1 MDFNPAEL
9 GRQAVESS
17 LGKSQD
23 PQINQVMDSIRTSYT
38 TGKKFTQNPEWFT
51 PDNGLWGNTG
61 MRSDYRGSLE
71 EKNYNIEEA
80 YAKLGDGSY
89 ISKFPTYKAGRD
101 NAEYAAANQ
110 STSEKWLNG
119 ITKFGGQVATG
130 VVGGTIGVVD
140 GIYEG
145 IKQGSFRATYDNDFS
160 NYLDELNEKLDYK
173 LPNYVSQEER
183 DMGFFDS
190 MGTANFWAKD
200 VLGGAA
206 FTVSAIGSEAI
217 WAWATGGMSL
227 GTAAA
232 RLAPKVTKILGAEA
246 KIAKGLKAYGEMSK
260 AKALVSQPVV
270 KAYLNAKLPT
280 KMATAFGKA
289 GEFANAAR
297 FTYTSA
303 GFEAGMEAR
312 TYIREMKDN
321 FEQNFETKNGR
332 TPTEEELKD
341 FNENLTSSANS
352 LYGFNLAIVG
362 SSNFMTIGRI
372 FDMKSPLSA
381 SSKWVNSKL
390 FGIGVEESAGKMV
403 AKTASKLQNVAKYSW
418 GIGKSPLIE
427 GVWEEGMQSVGSNT
441 AKNWINST
449 YDPKY
454 LGTTMDVGDAFTQGL
469 SDTYGTK
476 EGMKEVGIGMIVGLL
491 TGTGINLKT
500 YKSLKGELKGEEIK
514 ANQVADFYDKYYSPN
529 NMAETLAYSGRVQ
542 AANQNA
548 DKAAKKGDFTGG
560 ELARQ
565 SAIIAQAS
573 HALNLDYL
581 DESMERTETGI
592 RNIGNDI
599 LMKEYGVDEKGA
611 EEIKEKL
618 VQEYKS
624 TAKSY
629 EKNRNYTEYILG
641 KDFTK
646 NEKEEFKDLGL
657 NMSQVKDAVAYELTL
672 GEKVHDFS
680 NDLLTAIKQKT
691 GETILGQ
698 EMSDTL
704 SIEDTLLKAGK
715 DTKKEATKKEKELK
729 SLDTEKES
737 LEREYKE
744 VEKTLFGTLDT
755 DAKKVFLSKADGIR
769 SKISEIDKNIE
780 SLTKEYTMLIK
791 TANMKNPFG
800 KNVDDVLIS
809 AQSIRNR
816 ERTLKQVRELA
827 ASFSEVDPQK
837 GAQLQK
843 LISEYGKSITAFKRY
858 ADLSRQLSDTTL
870 GARGRRNIVSE
881 LGRGKNSTDVT
892 VEFLRG
898 LSESSKERADDT
910 IVQGLENLEPVKEVI
925 NNEKGAKI
933 KKPTAEQKDTKKQQE
948 IDKLNEEYSS
958 VSTGSKSIRDTISSL
973 AEDNYLFTH
982 VTSEEDAKN
991 ILANGFTVSLGK
1003 GISSTLTQLGLEG
1016 AMAQIDSLINGEVV
1030 HRDLNNDSLAIVAVS
1045 KSAIDATDG
1054 NTISDKFEN
1063 WLVENNHINTNG
1075 DLAIPLD
1082 LNAGYLSERNKFVLT
1097 NTETLEKEKQVKL
1110 DAIEKKYTPKK
1121 EKEVKEEKPKKTI
1134 KETVVDMIKNSP
1146 YLLDYYGT
1154 GVPVMMTE
1162 EELDEYEELAIRAL
1176 ADPKI
1181 DNKTI
1186 SFKSPYTWNRLT
1198 PTTRPSLKK
1207 AEIKRLQE
1215 LNERLANW
1223 RLLENVANDTG
1234 ISISDMLLQD
1244 ITVNQ
1249 FVDPKINTEL
1259 TETEIINISK
1269 KEPKETDSGEAIRN
1283 EEVLQV
1289 YQNVFINRNKFGTTI
1304 SHLTL
1309 PGLLSRMDI
1318 ADTVAFVQTEVVK
1331 NKTVTVPNT
1340 AKDISIQEV
1349 AENVKYGATFVLTFK
1364 DGNTATII
1372 IDKGGSLTIKKG
1384 SEVEQVLREANMG
1397 YMENSF
1403 TKDSGYSP
1411 VYSNETG
1418 EIMET
1423 DFKDSSDY
1431 SPMELYNMVPGDTV
1445 TFSLDLTDE
1454 YNQKIILEY
1463 QEAIQDLEDRD
1474 VMIDQDGKISPEVLK
1489 IEKLL
1494 SDQLK
1499 VNVSDVRGRKFGD
1512 LKANYNTSQNS
1523 EFLLI
1528 REEALKIV
1536 KEKGLGTE
1544 ADIDIQLPKESF
1556 IKHVFLGV
1564 PNFNM
1569 EGGTIKYFD
1578 ISPKAVVDYGYVQDG
1593 KLVLKGNTKNVRKDY
1608 ISNHLNKT
1616 GLPVIVF
1623 NQGKYLVAFPIQL
1636 RELAS
1641 NAGDTAV
1648 QKLMEAEN
1656 LGSAI
1661 LEFNQAL
1668 ASNGLSPA
1676 SYNLYHVGEDAQTLV
1691 DMNGNFSEPLLR
1703 AISDLNKVKQTVD
1716 VSTWMSTEHTKENL
1730 VSETSL
1736 AIDIENNPLSS
1747 PKPVIDFSKIVDI
1760 KNTNASDLSLEEATE
1775 IFNKMMLLDEELTP
1789 QEADLSDHPL
1799 VQFLIEE
1806 YSRLNTDQQSDVDD
1820 AKNEPC

>member
-51 PDNGLWGNTG
+51 PDTGLWGNTG
-61 MRSDYRGSLE
+61 MRSDYRGSFE
-71 EKNYNIEEA
+71 EKNYNIDEA

-89 ISKFPTYKAGRD
+89 AARFPTYKAGRD

-119 ITKFGGQVATG
+119 ITKFGGQIATG
-130 VVGGTIGVVD
+130 VVGGTVGVVN

-145 IKQGSFRATYDNDFS
+145 IKEGSFRATYDNDFS
-160 NYLDELNEKLDYK
+160 NYLDDLNEKLDYK
-173 LPNYVSQEER
+173 LPNFYSQEER
-183 DMGFFDS
+183 DMGFFEQ

-206 FTVSAIGSEAI
+206 FTVSAIGSELI
-217 WAWATGGMSL
+217 LDWATGGGAL
-227 GTAAA
+227 GTSAA
-232 RLAPKVTKILGAEA
+232 RLGAKLERFLGAEA
-246 KIAKGLKAYGEMSK
+246 KIAKGLKKYGEISK

-270 KAYLNAKLPT
+270 KTYLNAKLPT

-289 GEFANAAR
+289 GQFANVAR

-303 GFEAGMEAR
+303 GFESGMEAR
-312 TYIREMKDN
+312 TYIREMKDH
-321 FEQNFETKNGR
+321 FEQDFEAKNGR
-332 TPTEEELKD
+332 KPTQEELQD
-341 FNENLTSSANS
+341 FNNNLTSSANS

-362 SSNFMTIGRI
+362 SSNLMTIGRL
-372 FDMKSPLSA
+372 FDIKSPLSA
-381 SSKWVNSKL
+381 SSKWANSKL

-454 LGTTMDVGDAFTQGL
+454 LGTTIDVGDAFTQGL

-491 TGTGINLKT
+491 TGTGINMKT
-500 YKSLKGELKGEEIK
+500 YGSLKGELKGEEAK
-514 ANQVADFYDKYYSPN
+514 VDEVVNFYDKYYSPN

-542 AANQNA
+542 AANENA

-573 HALNLDYL
+573 HAFNLDYL

-592 RNIGNDI
+592 RNIGNDV

-611 EEIKEKL
+611 EDIKEKL

-624 TAKSY
+624 TAKAY
-629 EKNRNYTEYILG
+629 EKNRNYTDYILG

-680 NDLLTAIKQKT
+680 NELLTAIKEKT
-691 GETILGQ
+691 GETLLGK

-704 SIEDTLLKAGK
+704 NIEDILLKAGK

-729 SLDTEKES
+729 VLDREKET

-744 VEKTLFGTLDT
+744 VEKTLFGTVDT
-755 DAKKVFLSKADGIR
+755 DAKKEFLAKADGIR
-769 SKISEIDKNIE
+769 SRISEIDKNIE

-816 ERTLKQVRELA
+816 ERTLRQVRDLA
-827 ASFSEVDPQK
+827 VSFSELDPQK

-858 ADLSRQLSDTTL
+858 ADLSRQLSDKTL
-870 GARGRRNIVSE
+870 GVRGTRNIVSE
-881 LGRGKNSTDVT
+881 LGRSKNSTDIT

-898 LSESSKERADDT
+898 LSESAKDRAED
-910 IVQGLENLEPVKEVI
+910 IVSQGLENLEPVKEVI
-925 NNEKGAKI
+925 DNERGAKI
-933 KKPTAEQKDTKKQQE
+933 TKPTIEEKEAKKQNE
-948 IDKLNEEYSS
+948 IDKVNKEY
-958 VSTGSKSIRDTISSL
+958 
-973 AEDNYLFTH
+973 
-982 VTSEEDAKN
+982 DAK
-991 ILANGFTVSLGK
+991 
-1003 GISSTLTQLGLEG
+1003 
-1016 AMAQIDSLINGEVV
+1016 MA
-1030 HRDLNNDSLAIVAVS
+1030 R
-1045 KSAIDATDG
+1045 
-1054 NTISDKFEN
+1054 
-1063 WLVENNHINTNG
+1063 
-1075 DLAIPLD
+1075 P
-1082 LNAGYLSERNKFVLT
+1082 NASES
-1097 NTETLEKEKQVKL
+1097 LEKERKDKL
-1110 DAIEKKYTPKK
+1110 DAIEKKYAPKNGQATKKEAPKK
-1121 EKEVKEEKPKKTI
+1121 SI
-1134 KETVVDMIKNSP
+1134 KETVIDMIKNSP
-1146 YLLDYYGT
+1146 YLLDYYGE

-1162 EELDEYEELAIRAL
+1162 DELNEYEDLAVRAL

-1223 RLLENVANDTG
+1223 RLLESVASDTG
-1234 ISISDMLLQD
+1234 VSLSDMLLQD
-1244 ITVNQ
+1244 IMVNQ
-1249 FVDPKINTEL
+1249 FVDPKINSEL
-1259 TETEIINISK
+1259 TETETVNISK
-1269 KEPKETDSGEAIRN
+1269 REPKETDTGEAIRN

-1289 YQNVFINRNKFGTTI
+1289 YQNVFISRNKFGTTI

-1349 AENVKYGATFVLTFK
+1349 AENVKYGATFVLTFR
-1364 DGNTATII
+1364 DGNTATIV

-1384 SEVEQVLREANMG
+1384 LEVEQVLREANMG

-1418 EIMET
+1418 EIMDT

-1431 SPMELYNMVPGDTV
+1431 SPMELYNMIPGDTV
-1445 TFSLDLTDE
+1445 TFSIDLTDD
-1454 YNQKIILEY
+1454 YNQKIIGEY
-1463 QEAIQDLEDRD
+1463 QEAIQDLEDRGII
-1474 VMIDQDGKISPEVLK
+1474 IDEYGEMSPEVLK
-1489 IEKLL
+1489 IEKTL

-1499 VNVSDVRGRKFGD
+1499 INVSDTRGRKFGA

-1528 REEALKIV
+1528 REEALKVV
-1536 KEKGLGTE
+1536 KEKGQGTVS
-1544 ADIDIQLPKESF
+1544 DIDIQLPKESF
-1556 IKHVFLGV
+1556 IKHIFLGV

-1578 ISPKAVVDYGYVQDG
+1578 ISPKAVVDYGYIQDG
-1593 KLVLKGNTKNVRKDY
+1593 KVVLKGNTKNVRKDY
-1608 ISNHLNKT
+1608 VKNHLNKT

-1636 RELAS
+1636 KELAS

-1648 QKLMEAEN
+1648 QKLMESEN

-1661 LEFNQAL
+1661 LEFNQTL

-1676 SYNLYHVGEDAQTLV
+1676 SYNLYHVGEDAQTLA
-1691 DMNGNFSEPLLR
+1691 DREGNFSESLLK

-1716 VSTWMSTEHTKENL
+1716 VSTWMLPEHTKENL
-1730 VSETSL
+1730 VAEASV

-1747 PKPVIDFSKIVDI
+1747 PKPVIDFNKVVDI
-1760 KNTNASDLSLEEATE
+1760 KNNIDTLSLEQATE
-1775 IFNKMMLLDEELTP
+1775 ISNKMLFGEALTT
-1789 QEADLSDHPL
+1789 QEYDLSDHPL
-1799 VQFLIEE
+1799 VQFLIDE
-1806 YSRLNTDQQSDVDD
+1806 YTRLNPDQQSDVDD